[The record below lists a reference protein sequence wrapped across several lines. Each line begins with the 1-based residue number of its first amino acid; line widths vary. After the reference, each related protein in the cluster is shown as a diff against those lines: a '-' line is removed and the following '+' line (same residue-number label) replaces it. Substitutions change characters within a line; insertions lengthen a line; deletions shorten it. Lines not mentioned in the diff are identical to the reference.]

1 MADKSQFKQAMAD
14 LREACHGE
22 QEELR
27 LLSQVERYSG
37 ELRREK
43 ASLTRRIDEL
53 ERTVASK
60 DRQIES
66 LKPLT
71 RLHDQIAELEKNKA
85 KLERERDDLRVV
97 VKEWHEIDEDQST
110 FVKVKAKCMRC
121 SLHFI
126 VCTER
131 PETHS
136 ARTLT
141 CPECGQHKGSFFVWK
156 ETPAEQFICQS
167 VPGTTPLSE
176 FGTTPQCPERMAR
189 KERAVKTIVF
199 DTNGRAEVRL
209 MSGLT
214 DYQKTVGG
222 RIERISFRNGQGLG
236 FYVHDSG
243 RIEGLPLNRRASAMV
258 GLHVFGTAEL
268 TLTDIDGETQDV
280 PQQVI
285 DRIETLGGLT

>member
-1 MADKSQFKQAMAD
+1 MADKTQFKQAMAD
-14 LREACHGE
+14 LREACQGGKD
-22 QEELR
+22 ELL
-27 LLSQVERYSG
+27 LLSQVERFSG

-43 ASLTRRIDEL
+43 ASLSRRIDEL

-60 DRQIES
+60 DGQIES

-71 RLHDQIAELEKNKA
+71 RLHDQIAELEKGKA
-85 KLERERDDLRVV
+85 KLEKERDDLRVV

-121 SLHFI
+121 SLHFV
-126 VCTER
+126 VCTHR
-131 PETHS
+131 PEDHS

-141 CPECGQHKGSFFVWK
+141 CPECGQRKGQFLVWK
-156 ETPAEQFICQS
+156 ETPAEMFIFQS
-167 VPGTTPLSE
+167 VPGGTPLSE
-176 FGTTPQCPERMAR
+176 FGTNPHCPERMVR

-199 DTNGRAEVRL
+199 DTNGGAEVRL
-209 MSGLT
+209 MSGLD
-214 DYQKTVGG
+214 DYQKAVGG
-222 RIERISFRNGQGLG
+222 LIERISLRKGQGLG

-258 GLHVFGTAEL
+258 GLHVFGTAVM

-285 DRIETLGGLT
+285 DRIEALGGLT